1 MASEGNAASILADIA
16 MSLLIKVRHNKGS
29 QVVF

>member
-1 MASEGNAASILADIA
+1 MSSERNAASILADIA
-16 MSLLIKVRHNKGS
+16 MSILIKVKHSKGS